1 MNIDRFRE
9 IIRER
14 NRISADGQDEWS
26 YGIEQCWKQEVE
38 ILSEDVKSTIAF
50 LKEECTDDEY
60 SWISEV
66 IDDLAE
72 KTQSK
77 ELIQCYKALMDK
89 FPEECKKY
97 NIAGSIEFAEAAL
110 EEGDSGE

>member
-1 MNIDRFRE
+1 MNIDKFRKV
-9 IIRER
+9 IQER
-14 NRISADGQDEWS
+14 IRISTDTQDEWA
-26 YGIEQCWKQEVE
+26 YGIEQCWKQEIE
-38 ILSEDVKSTIAF
+38 ILSEDVDSTIIF

-72 KTQSK
+72 KTKRK
-77 ELIQCYKALMDK
+77 ELIQCYKSLMDK

-97 NIAGSIEFAEAAL
+97 NIIGSIEFAEAAL
-110 EEGDSGE
+110 EEGDSSE